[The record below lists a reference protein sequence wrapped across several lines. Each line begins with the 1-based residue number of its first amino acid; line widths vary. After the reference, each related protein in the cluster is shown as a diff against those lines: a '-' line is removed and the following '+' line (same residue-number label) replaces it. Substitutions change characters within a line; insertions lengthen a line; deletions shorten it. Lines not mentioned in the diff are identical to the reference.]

1 MIWGTIILF
10 LAFIAIFTLSFRY
23 TTILAGRI
31 AAKNIE
37 KTHKTAEYIIS
48 TRMPPEDWLERWKK
62 KIKSVKNSSSD
73 SKKIDHLGL
82 QARDFSLKRLVSLIR
97 YFENSNLVEDE
108 ETRKVILQE
117 LIDVGRFWKEN
128 WEVIEKEIF

>member
-62 KIKSVKNSSSD
+62 KIKSVKNSSGD